1 MADRVARYAKAVVAL
16 VLTVAYFAVG
26 EGLVSDEY
34 RQWLNVAFAV
44 ALVYGVWRV
53 PNRDDSF
60 VLPR

>member
-16 VLTVAYFAVG
+16 VLTAIYFAIG
-26 EGLVSDEY
+26 EGLVADEY
-34 RQWLNVAFAV
+34 RPWVNVAFAV
-44 ALVYGVWRV
+44 ALVYGVWKV

>member
-1 MADRVARYAKAVVAL
+1 MNRVARYAKAVVAL

-34 RQWLNVAFAV
+34 RPWLNVAFAV